1 LGCGSLIRS
10 NQLDLVNQHL
20 NLAPG
25 LVSAFRSTF
34 QIVLHHQ
41 CRGVARPRVRTH
53 TTVVD
58 CRGAGGSLLAP
69 ARDGAAEFAALQ
81 QQLAQQ
87 HASAT
92 SRTPNHP
99 HAARTTGAAADRSGS
114 IPRARRACYVLE
126 QKRGHE
132 RDEVPPPASHAPHTH
147 TAHDLS
153 RLSSFLCLFFHVFC
167 LAAHATHTCMHVA
180 PTHTHRHPHTH
191 IMEGRRANDKG
202 QAPAQT
208 AAQGWLRGPTV
219 KRARARGRRQQDGRE
234 VREAHPWTRK
244 ITPLWSRGPRTPSRA
259 RPWPA
264 L

>member
-1 LGCGSLIRS
+1 MCLS
-10 NQLDLVNQHL
+10 
-20 NLAPG
+20 
-25 LVSAFRSTF
+25 
-34 QIVLHHQ
+34 
-41 CRGVARPRVRTH
+41 
-53 TTVVD
+53 
-58 CRGAGGSLLAP
+58 
-69 ARDGAAEFAALQ
+69 
-81 QQLAQQ
+81 
-87 HASAT
+87 
-92 SRTPNHP
+92 
-99 HAARTTGAAADRSGS
+99 RSGGMS
-114 IPRARRACYVLE
+114 EMRSR
-126 QKRGHE
+126 
-132 RDEVPPPASHAPHTH
+132 PPASHAPHTH

-153 RLSSFLCLFFHVFC
+153 RLSSFLCPFFHVFC

-180 PTHTHRHPHTH
+180 PTHTHGHPHTH

-219 KRARARGRRQQDGRE
+219 KRARGRGRRQQDGRE